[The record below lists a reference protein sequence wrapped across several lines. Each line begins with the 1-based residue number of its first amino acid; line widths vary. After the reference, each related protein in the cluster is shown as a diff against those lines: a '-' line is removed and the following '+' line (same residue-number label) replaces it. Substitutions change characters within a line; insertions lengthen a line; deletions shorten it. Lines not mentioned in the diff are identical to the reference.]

1 MRTPPPSNAKLTL
14 RCACGKDVQVP
25 YPGNGLTRATCAGC
39 GACHWAMLRGQRVCT
54 GMGEKKS

>member
-1 MRTPPPSNAKLTL
+1 
-14 RCACGKDVQVP
+14 VQVP

-39 GACHWAMLRGQRVCT
+39 GACHWAMLRGPRVCT